1 MQSGFD
7 HIFALSGEPEN
18 RWHGSRNTLVYSLTS
33 RPFCLCGF
41 RGSELTTGLP
51 CAKQITK
58 VDVVDVEFSVS
69 KIRGH
74 NYGCAP
80 GGLEDLSWV
89 TVWKLHVGKL
99 VDSFQDSSNLH
110 HMRAWRICGDAAR
123 IQPQA
128 LLPVCFQRLKYRVRS
143 VQTSPELILFVFPR
157 GLANL
162 ASGWIG
168 AAGAWVPVPHKGS
181 IPHLKRFHTPRFY
194 IKVQVPHI
202 KVAHSKG
209 SKGYKVS
216 KCHTWEVPGSMK
228 VPVVQVPKVPHE
240 LSTLTR
246 FQVTQGFQRKGSEQW
261 HKGSKPLDK
270 VSTLRFTGST

>member
-1 MQSGFD
+1 MLLAEGNFGSSHFCEVPGATRMQSGFD

-18 RWHGSRNTLVYSLTS
+18 GWHGSRNTLVYSLTS

-128 LLPVCFQRLKYRVRS
+128 LLPVCFQRLKYQVRS
-143 VQTSPELILFVFPR
+143 VQTSPELILFVFPQQLEKL
-157 GLANL
+157 GVLP
-162 ASGWIG
+162 I
-168 AAGAWVPVPHKGS
+168 
-181 IPHLKRFHTPRFY
+181 
-194 IKVQVPHI
+194 
-202 KVAHSKG
+202 
-209 SKGYKVS
+209 
-216 KCHTWEVPGSMK
+216 
-228 VPVVQVPKVPHE
+228 
-240 LSTLTR
+240 
-246 FQVTQGFQRKGSEQW
+246 
-261 HKGSKPLDK
+261 
-270 VSTLRFTGST
+270 

>member
-1 MQSGFD
+1 MPKATLD
-7 HIFALSGEPEN
+7 PHIFVKFLAQHECSRASTTSSLVVGN
-18 RWHGSRNTLVYSLTS
+18 QRMVGICWHGSRNTLVYSLTS

-110 HMRAWRICGDAAR
+110 HMRAWRICGGAAR

-143 VQTSPELILFVFPR
+143 VQTSPELILFVFPQQLEKL
-157 GLANL
+157 GVLP
-162 ASGWIG
+162 I
-168 AAGAWVPVPHKGS
+168 
-181 IPHLKRFHTPRFY
+181 
-194 IKVQVPHI
+194 
-202 KVAHSKG
+202 
-209 SKGYKVS
+209 
-216 KCHTWEVPGSMK
+216 
-228 VPVVQVPKVPHE
+228 
-240 LSTLTR
+240 
-246 FQVTQGFQRKGSEQW
+246 
-261 HKGSKPLDK
+261 
-270 VSTLRFTGST
+270 